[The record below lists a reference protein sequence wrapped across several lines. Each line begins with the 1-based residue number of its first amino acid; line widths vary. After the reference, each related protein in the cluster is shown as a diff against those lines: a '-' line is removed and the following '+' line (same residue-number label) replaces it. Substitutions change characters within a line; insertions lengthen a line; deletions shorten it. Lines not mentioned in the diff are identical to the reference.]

1 MLLNKDGVTID
12 VTHKADIGR
21 YLGWGFVKVEAPQPE
36 EPIPAGEVDS
46 LEQHTVAE
54 LKVLAESMDLEGY
67 SGLKKAD
74 LIALIEG
81 KEEVSDDAKT
91 G

>member
-21 YLGWGFVKVEAPQPE
+21 YLAWGFVKVEAPQAE
-36 EPIPAGEVDS
+36 PAGEVDS
-46 LEQHTVAE
+46 LEQNTVAE
-54 LKVLAESMDLEGY
+54 LKDLAESMGLESY
-67 SGLKKAD
+67 SGLKKAE

-81 KEEVSDDAKT
+81 KEEVSDDAET
-91 G
+91 S